1 MSLTAPQK
9 PLPEFHFVNRG
20 SVPWWRAGKGFQ
32 ADIVPIAMQEAPTGV
47 LDPEYNKGAA
57 DKELDRELRKEGER
71 IERDEERAKK
81 AHHKY
86 EQEFQRGLDREI
98 AIEDRRQKKEFKE
111 AGIEGHR
118 NYMARLKE
126 DNALIALKNKKDK
139 AEAKKLAARERADER
154 TKARKDRAEARR

>member
-32 ADIVPIAMQEAPTGV
+32 ADIVPIAMQEPPTGV
-47 LDPEYNKGAA
+47 LDSGYSTSGSEKEEKKALKEEKALLALKNKK
-57 DKELDRELRKEGER
+57 DKEEKKAFKREWADARRENYARQDRELR
-71 IERDEERAKK
+71 EE
-81 AHHKY
+81 
-86 EQEFQRGLDREI
+86 
-98 AIEDRRQKKEFKE
+98 
-111 AGIEGHR
+111 
-118 NYMARLKE
+118 
-126 DNALIALKNKKDK
+126 NALIALKNKKDK